1 MVIRTFLDKA
11 TTIVS
16 GSDDNF
22 GLNPICML
30 SYGPTISR
38 ILVHFNIDKI
48 KEEIGYNPKAKHIL
62 KMTNCASLESS
73 SSKDILDSPND
84 MGYKKRA
91 ASFKIMALRLPDYE
105 RYSWDEGNGFDDSKD
120 FWLAGD
126 ASVSTNG
133 ASWFKPYNGNRW
145 GENSD
150 GALSDETIAKEI
162 ESLHSIDNTDSA
174 IVARQTFDHG
184 NENMSL
190 DITSYVNDIIS
201 EKHKNNGLLI
211 CFYPNIEKL
220 NVAVRQYVGFFSNTT
235 RTFFE
240 PVVESRID
248 TSIKDDR
255 NNFISGKENR
265 LFCYLREDGKLFD
278 SKTMPICKIDGSQ
291 YEVKRLR
298 KGVYYA
304 IVTLKGAP
312 QTIKYDEWSNITF
325 EDGTLLTEPESIEN
339 EFVIKSRNS
348 LLSIGSEYQAKGS
361 FSCSCSGI
369 NKYERINQGDE
380 RIVKVDF
387 RIPYSNDN
395 AKNIRDVEYRLYVMD
410 GKNEIDVI
418 EYDKADITSNGIMF
432 ILRTGEYVPNEYY
445 VDIKAKLNDE
455 TRIFKKELNF
465 TVVDNATERNI

>member
-1 MVIRTFLDKA
+1 M
-11 TTIVS
+11 
-16 GSDDNF
+16 
-22 GLNPICML
+22 
-30 SYGPTISR
+30 
-38 ILVHFNIDKI
+38 
-48 KEEIGYNPKAKHIL
+48 
-62 KMTNCASLESS
+62 
-73 SSKDILDSPND
+73 
-84 MGYKKRA
+84 
-91 ASFKIMALRLPDYE
+91 
-105 RYSWDEGNGFDDSKD
+105 
-120 FWLAGD
+120 
-126 ASVSTNG
+126 
-133 ASWFKPYNGNRW
+133 
-145 GENSD
+145 
-150 GALSDETIAKEI
+150 
-162 ESLHSIDNTDSA
+162 
-174 IVARQTFDHG
+174 ARQTFDHG

-220 NVAVRQYVGFFSNTT
+220 NVAVSQYVGFFSNTT

-395 AKNIRDVEYRLYVMD
+395 VKNIRDVEYRLYVMD

-418 EYDKADITSNGIMF
+418 EYDKADITSKGIMF